1 MTSYMISKK
10 TMEINPHNAII
21 DELRNKVEVD

>member
-1 MTSYMISKK
+1 MISKK

-21 DELRNKVEVD
+21 DELRKKAEAD